1 MVCILHGH
9 EMREAPALLL
19 PPLCR
24 PRASMRGVIRKVPG
38 RQSIE
43 RRAFTLIELLV
54 VIAIIAI
61 LAAMLLPVLSRA
73 KCRAQGVS
81 CLNNT
86 KQLMIGWTLY
96 CSDNGDKFFAGGPVA
111 GGMSWD
117 ANPDNTNTFKLIDP
131 NTPLGSYV
139 KSYLVW
145 KCPADNYKS
154 AANPGPRV
162 RSLSMN
168 GVLGNGLGN
177 LSPVPFPGRTY
188 AKKVTKLTELVTP
201 GPARVFVFLDE
212 HPDSINDAIF
222 QTIAGSP
229 PVTAEWRDL
238 PASMHCGAGNL
249 SFVDGHSEIHK
260 WLETAGPIA
269 TVRPVTYT
277 DWPTTPCRNSRD
289 YAWINDRMPYTEP

>member
-1 MVCILHGH
+1 M
-9 EMREAPALLL
+9 
-19 PPLCR
+19 PPLCLAL
-24 PRASMRGVIRKVPG
+24 ASMREVNPQAVTR
-38 RQSIE
+38 RSIAKE
-43 RRAFTLIELLV
+43 GFTLIELLV

-61 LAAMLLPVLSRA
+61 LAAMLLPALSRA
-73 KCRAQGVS
+73 KCRAQGIA

-96 CSDNGDKFFAGGPVA
+96 CSDNGDKFFAGGPVG
-111 GGMSWD
+111 GGMYWN
-117 ANPDNTNTFKLIDP
+117 ANPESTNILKLIDP

-168 GVLGNGLGN
+168 GVLGNGLGT
-177 LSPVPFPGRTY
+177 LSPVPYPGRTY
-188 AKKVTKLTELVTP
+188 TKIVSKLTELVKP
-201 GPARVFVFLDE
+201 GPAMVFVFLDE

-229 PVTAEWRDL
+229 PVSATWRDL
-238 PASMHCGAGNL
+238 PSSMHCGGGNF
-249 SFVDGHSEIHK
+249 SFADGHSEIHK
-260 WLETAGPIA
+260 WLEKDGPIA

-277 DWPTTPCRNSRD
+277 DWLTTPCRNSRD
-289 YAWINDRMPYTEP
+289 YAWMNERMPYTEP

>member
-1 MVCILHGH
+1 M
-9 EMREAPALLL
+9 
-19 PPLCR
+19 PPLCLAL
-24 PRASMRGVIRKVPG
+24 ASMREVNPQAVTR
-38 RQSIE
+38 RSIAKE
-43 RRAFTLIELLV
+43 GFTLIELLV

-61 LAAMLLPVLSRA
+61 LAAMLLPALSRA
-73 KCRAQGVS
+73 KCRAQGIA

-96 CSDNGDKFFAGGPVA
+96 CSDNGDKFFAGGPVG
-111 GGMSWD
+111 GGMYWN
-117 ANPDNTNTFKLIDP
+117 ANPESTNILKLIDP

-168 GVLGNGLGN
+168 GVLGIV
-177 LSPVPFPGRTY
+177 S
-188 AKKVTKLTELVTP
+188 KLTELVKP
-201 GPARVFVFLDE
+201 GPAMVFVFLDE

-229 PVTAEWRDL
+229 PVSATWRDL
-238 PASMHCGAGNL
+238 PSSMHCGGGNF
-249 SFVDGHSEIHK
+249 SFADGHSEIHK
-260 WLETAGPIA
+260 WLEKDGPIA

-277 DWPTTPCRNSRD
+277 DWLTTPCRNSRD
-289 YAWINDRMPYTEP
+289 YAWMNERMPYTEP

>member
-1 MVCILHGH
+1 
-9 EMREAPALLL
+9 MREAPNLRL
-19 PPLCR
+19 PPLCC
-24 PRASMRGVIRKVPG
+24 PRASMREVKPQVASVR
-38 RQSIE
+38 SAE
-43 RRAFTLIELLV
+43 REGFTLLALLV

-61 LAAMLLPVLSRA
+61 LASMLLPALSRA
-73 KCRAQGVS
+73 KCRAQGIA

-96 CSDNGDKFFAGGPVA
+96 CSDNGDKFFDGKPVK
-111 GGMSWD
+111 GGMDWT
-117 ANPDNTNTFKLIDP
+117 ANPENTNTFLLIDP
-131 NTPLGSYV
+131 NSAMGSYV
-139 KSYLVW
+139 KSSLVW

-168 GVLGNGLGN
+168 AVLGNGLGT

-188 AKKVTKLTELVTP
+188 TKIVSKLTELVKP
-201 GPARVFVFLDE
+201 GPAMVFVFLDE

-229 PVTAEWRDL
+229 PVSATWRDL
-238 PASMHCGAGNL
+238 PSSMHCGGGNF
-249 SFVDGHSEIHK
+249 SFADGHSEIHK
-260 WLETAGPIA
+260 WLEKSGPIA

-289 YAWINDRMPYTEP
+289 YAWVNERMPYSEP

>member
-1 MVCILHGH
+1 MLCFLHGH
-9 EMREAPALLL
+9 EMRKAPELLL
-19 PPLCR
+19 PSSYIL
-24 PRASMRGVIRKVPG
+24 ADAMKDVMRSKSCLRSNGQG
-38 RQSIE
+38 
-43 RRAFTLIELLV
+43 FTLIELLV

-61 LAAMLLPVLSRA
+61 LAAMLLPALSRA
-73 KCRAQGVS
+73 KCRAQGIA

-117 ANPDNTNTFKLIDP
+117 ANPHNTNIFDLIDP
-131 NTPLGSYV
+131 TTPLGNYV

-154 AANPGPRV
+154 SANPGPRI

-168 GVLGNGLGN
+168 AVLGNGLGS
-177 LSPVPFPGRTY
+177 LSPVPYPGRTY
-188 AKKVTKLTELVTP
+188 TKKVTKLTEMVTP
-201 GPARVFVFLDE
+201 GPAMVYVFLDE
-212 HPDSINDAIF
+212 HPDSINDALF
-222 QTIAGSP
+222 QFIAGAP
-229 PVTAEWRDL
+229 PVAATWQDL
-238 PASMHCGAGNL
+238 PASMHCGGGNL
-249 SFVDGHSEIHK
+249 SFADGHSEIHK
-260 WLETAGPIA
+260 WLEKDGSIA

-289 YAWINDRMPYTEP
+289 YAWMNDRMPYAEP